1 MTFTTVLLVFFVLA
15 VLHYNSFVLFRKTVP
30 YAIPARGILPL
41 AEMFFPTIINEKN
54 LEKHL
59 RGHEE
64 KDKNHVVAAEL
75 NEVPL
80 DLHSHTGSDDIE

>member
-1 MTFTTVLLVFFVLA
+1 
-15 VLHYNSFVLFRKTVP
+15 
-30 YAIPARGILPL
+30 
-41 AEMFFPTIINEKN
+41 MFFPTIINEKN

-64 KDKNHVVAAEL
+64 KDKNHLVAAEL